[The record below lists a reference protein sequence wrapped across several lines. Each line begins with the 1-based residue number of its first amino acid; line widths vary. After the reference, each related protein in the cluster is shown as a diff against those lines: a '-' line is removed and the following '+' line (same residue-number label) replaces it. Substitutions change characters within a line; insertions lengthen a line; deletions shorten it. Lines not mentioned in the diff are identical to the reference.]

1 MSCRSGE
8 SCVTAFAI
16 MKKSEPVFALID
28 CNSFYASCERV
39 FRPDLAKV
47 PIVVL
52 SNNDGCVI
60 ARSYDAKPFVKMGAP
75 YFQIKDLLHRHGIVA
90 FSSNYALYGDI
101 SERVMTVIES
111 MVPDSETY
119 SIDEKFADLTGITGD
134 LTLFGRKIRARV
146 LRDTGIPVGVGI
158 ARTKTLAKL
167 ANHTAK
173 KLQTRTGGVVDICD
187 PVKRDWVLKRC
198 EVGDVWGVGRRMK
211 AHLEAM
217 GIKTAMDL
225 AQADPTMLGRKFS
238 VVIEKTA
245 RELSGISCLELAD
258 ADPPKQEICCSR
270 MFGIRLSAIEPIREA
285 VATYTQRAAEKLRA
299 QHSLC
304 KKIRVSIRTGMFN
317 PDEAKYANGA
327 LIELP
332 YPTNDVR
339 LMTKAA
345 IQAVDRLYRPGFRY
359 SKAEV
364 LLMDL
369 RQPGEFTDDLFAEVQ
384 PQTADRIMAVL
395 DEINARWGRGTLR
408 AASVP
413 AKPDWA
419 MRRELMSQSYTT
431 RLDQLWVAK
440 AN

>member
-1 MSCRSGE
+1 MSYRSGVW
-8 SCVTAFAI
+8 CATAFAI
-16 MKKSEPVFALID
+16 MKKREPVFALID

-75 YFQIKDLLHRHGIVA
+75 YFQIKDQLRRHGIVA

-111 MVPDSETY
+111 MVPESETY
-119 SIDEKFADLTGITGD
+119 SIDEKFADLTGIPGD
-134 LTLFGRKIRARV
+134 LTAFGRKIRARV

-158 ARTKTLAKL
+158 AHTKTLAKL

-187 PVKRDWVLKRC
+187 PDKRDWVLKRC

-225 AQADPTMLGRKFS
+225 AQADPTLLGRKFS

-245 RELSGISCLELAD
+245 RELAGTPCLELAD

-270 MFGIRLSAIEPIREA
+270 MFGKRLSEIEPIREA

-299 QHSLC
+299 QNSLC

-384 PQTADRIMAVL
+384 PQTADRIMGVL

-413 AKPDWA
+413 ADPDWA

-431 RLDQLWVAK
+431 RLDQLFTVTSK
-440 AN
+440 

>member
-1 MSCRSGE
+1 MTIR
-8 SCVTAFAI
+8 
-16 MKKSEPVFALID
+16 EPVFALID

-39 FRPDLAKV
+39 FRPDLAKT

-60 ARSYDAKPFVKMGAP
+60 ARSYDAKPFVKMGQP
-75 YFQIKDLLHRHGIVA
+75 YFQIKDHLRQHGVVA
-90 FSSNYALYGDI
+90 FSSNYALYGDM
-101 SERVMTVIES
+101 SERVMTIIES
-111 MVPDSETY
+111 MVPAIEVY
-119 SIDEKFADLTGITGD
+119 SIDEAFADLTGMHGD
-134 LTLFGRKIRARV
+134 LSAFGRHMRSTLLKR
-146 LRDTGIPVGVGI
+146 TGIPVGVGI

-173 KLQTRTGGVVDICD
+173 RLLDITGGVVDLCD
-187 PVKRDWVLKRC
+187 PFKRDWTLRNTD
-198 EVGDVWGVGRRMK
+198 VGEVWGIGKRMK
-211 AHLEAM
+211 AHLEVM

-225 AQADPTMLGRKFS
+225 AKANPWMLRQKFS

-245 RELSGISCLELAD
+245 RELAGTSCLELGEAE
-258 ADPPKQEICCSR
+258 PPKQEICCSR
-270 MFGIRLSAIEPIREA
+270 MFGTRLTQIEPIKEA

-299 QHSLC
+299 QNSLC

-317 PDEAKYANGA
+317 PEEAKYANGA
-327 LIELP
+327 LVELP

-345 IQAVDRLYRPGFRY
+345 TEAVNRLYRPGFKY

-369 RQPGEFTDDLFAEVQ
+369 RQPGEFTDDLFAHSQ
-384 PQTADRIMAVL
+384 PVMADKVMSVL
-395 DEINARWGRGTLR
+395 DEINGRWGKGVLR
-408 AASVP
+408 LASVP
-413 AKPDWA
+413 TAPEWA

-431 RLDQLWVAK
+431 KVDQLWTVKAK
-440 AN
+440 